1 MKTCPAF
8 AILACL
14 ALAAAARA
22 QDGPREIAITARRYA
37 FSPPVVRLRRGE
49 RVTLVLTALD
59 VAHGLMCRPL
69 RLKADLQPGVP
80 VRVPLEPSSAGTF
93 SAICNHFCGPGHS
106 GMTMT
111 FIVEGDAG
119 VP

>member
-1 MKTCPAF
+1 MKTRPAF

-22 QDGPREIAITARRYA
+22 QDGPREIAISARRYEYI
-37 FSPPVVRLRRGE
+37 PPVVRLKRGE
-49 RVTLVLTALD
+49 PVTLVLTALD
-59 VAHGLMCRPL
+59 GAHGLMCRPL
-69 RLKADLQPGVP
+69 KLKADLRPGAP
-80 VRVPLEPSSAGTF
+80 VRVRLEPLEAGTF
-93 SAICNHFCGPGHS
+93 TAICNHFCGPGHS

-111 FIVEGDAG
+111 FIVEGDAA